1 MVDKES
7 LERIFQNS
15 VKWWRDHYKEKG
27 FSSNPQDYLD
37 CDAYRSLAVI
47 GKLDKKGVSQLI
59 LDNWD
64 EIPGIGYTSL
74 LKEIMG
80 DDFFTPD
87 EMRGKIKEIRAYT
100 LGWLFRYLTE

>member
-15 VKWWRDHYKEKG
+15 VKWWRDHHKETE

-47 GKLDKKGVSQLI
+47 GKLDKIV
-59 LDNWD
+59 
-64 EIPGIGYTSL
+64 EITIPL
-74 LKEIMG
+74 LRRVISKASATTRAG
-80 DDFFTPD
+80 RSAARFWAKKPPDDASP
-87 EMRGKIKEIRAYT
+87 
-100 LGWLFRYLTE
+100 RYYSTARLYGR